1 MAGMGCGGGCGSPA
15 PFLPNGYMR
24 APEMRGLGDASAMAV
39 EVGPVG
45 FGIAHGAAVAGSAI
59 GGALIGGLASG
70 GTTGAATGAMLAG
83 GVSATAGGIGL
94 LGLAAIA
101 AREVPEAAPL
111 RPMLL
116 TVGAL
121 ELVAGAALLW
131 YGGNRAYR
139 SVKAGRPLAGRR
151 GR

>member
-1 MAGMGCGGGCGSPA
+1 MAGMGCNGCGQA
-15 PFLPNGYMR
+15 PFMPSGYMR
-24 APEMRGLGDASAMAV
+24 APEMRGLGDASMMAC

-45 FGIAHGAAVAGSAI
+45 FGVASAASIGGSAL

-83 GVSATAGGIGL
+83 GISATAGGIGL
-94 LGLAAIA
+94 LGLAALA
-101 AREVPEAAPL
+101 GTEVPEAAPM

-121 ELVAGAALLW
+121 ELAAGAALLW
-131 YGGNRAYR
+131 FGGSRAYR

-151 GR
+151 R